1 MDPPHP
7 PLPTPTSTAPTAGAV
22 AGAGA
27 GVGAGPGASTVTT
40 IQLNYSD
47 SVDSSPRSRNAET
60 WVDDNLP
67 QVPGAKLRLMCSYG
81 GHIIPRP
88 HDKSLCYVGGETRIV
103 VAERHSSLSDLCARL
118 SRTLLNGRPFTLK
131 YQLPRE
137 DLDSLISVTT
147 DEDLENM
154 IEEYDRTVSASPSK
168 PSRLR
173 LFLFFSKPE
182 TTVSMGALL
191 DDAKSETWFVD
202 ALNGSAYLPRNLSDS
217 ATMDCLLSLDAV
229 RGNDSSNDLEAQGDH
244 FLGDSNKQV
253 TKNVHD
259 LHNMPDSPMVE
270 NTSSFGSSSSSP
282 SMSNLPPIRVRVDDN
297 VAGSQQDQKVGIEEQ
312 FAQISFAPPSH
323 PTAMAAASSGTV
335 ISTAQINTMAVSG
348 ENMNRVFSDDERSD
362 HGAPVAF
369 RKPPLPLQPV
379 QVQKPGGFGL
389 PSPDSIASDSSIA
402 SATSLSKPTYY
413 HQEQVHVQ
421 PREVRGPASP
431 STMSDNS
438 DVGSGNFVHQVKE
451 SGYVIPP
458 QLDQQQQ
465 QQQPQQQQFVQQ
477 PQQQQF
483 VHAGTQF
490 IHHPATGPVPISSYY
505 PIYASQAQQQYHHP
519 IDQQYPV
526 YVMPAPQKQPYNMA
540 ETTVVS
546 SSRPLPSP
554 SPPIV
559 PTSATYK
566 DGIPPVYPTKTAS
579 PAVPEMG
586 SNTLYKTPVNSTPPP
601 PLVQIPPQTQF
612 QQQYVGYTQMHH
624 HPSQSIAVASSA
636 AANYG
641 FEYANPSHE
650 QVYYTQ
656 HPATPLPSQYQ
667 TLTPAAAAIA
677 LSDAAKQPPTD
688 NTQQIR
694 TSQPL

>member
-1 MDPPHP
+1 M
-7 PLPTPTSTAPTAGAV
+7 
-22 AGAGA
+22 
-27 GVGAGPGASTVTT
+27 
-40 IQLNYSD
+40 
-47 SVDSSPRSRNAET
+47 
-60 WVDDNLP
+60 
-67 QVPGAKLRLMCSYG
+67 KL
-81 GHIIPRP
+81 H
-88 HDKSLCYVGGETRIV
+88 
-103 VAERHSSLSDLCARL
+103 
-118 SRTLLNGRPFTLK
+118 
-131 YQLPRE
+131 Q
-137 DLDSLISVTT
+137 
-147 DEDLENM
+147 
-154 IEEYDRTVSASPSK
+154 
-168 PSRLR
+168 
-173 LFLFFSKPE
+173 FLFNLIRFGFCTCS
-182 TTVSMGALL
+182 
-191 DDAKSETWFVD
+191 FVQIFIW
-202 ALNGSAYLPRNLSDS
+202 
-217 ATMDCLLSLDAV
+217 V
-229 RGNDSSNDLEAQGDH
+229 F
-244 FLGDSNKQV
+244 FLY
-253 TKNVHD
+253 
-259 LHNMPDSPMVE
+259 
-270 NTSSFGSSSSSP
+270 
-282 SMSNLPPIRVRVDDN
+282 
-297 VAGSQQDQKVGIEEQ
+297 
-312 FAQISFAPPSH
+312 
-323 PTAMAAASSGTV
+323 
-335 ISTAQINTMAVSG
+335 
-348 ENMNRVFSDDERSD
+348 
-362 HGAPVAF
+362 
-369 RKPPLPLQPV
+369 
-379 QVQKPGGFGL
+379 
-389 PSPDSIASDSSIA
+389 SDSSIA